1 MTRDK
6 KRKPR
11 IEEVKGLF
19 AFWRYDLYPYVL
31 GAEIDAMTDKG
42 SVHAP
47 SYSKSYADGWFTPIK
62 IMPAKAGKALL
73 TRIEQM
79 RTEHAASRALLD
91 AEWNKTL
98 FDLLPEARSPERTY
112 AGFPRKVDDK
122 K

>member
-1 MTRDK
+1 MTK
-6 KRKPR
+6 SKEPK
-11 IEEVKGLF
+11 IEEIKGLF
-19 AFWRYDLYPYVL
+19 AFWRYDLYPYVI

-47 SYSKSYADGWFTPIK
+47 SYSRSYADGWFTPIK
-62 IMPAKAGKALL
+62 VMPAKAGKAL
-73 TRIEQM
+73 REKIEQM
-79 RTEHAASRALLD
+79 RTDHAAARARLD

-98 FDLLPEARSPERTY
+98 FDLLPEARSPEQTY

>member
-1 MTRDK
+1 MTK
-6 KRKPR
+6 SKNPK

-47 SYSKSYADGWFTPIK
+47 SYSRSYADGWFTPIK
-62 IMPAKAGKALL
+62 VMPAKAGKAL
-73 TRIEQM
+73 RDKIEQL
-79 RTEHAASRALLD
+79 RANHATAVVRLNAQ
-91 AEWNKTL
+91 WNETL
-98 FDLLPEARSPERTY
+98 FNVLPEARDLERTY

>member
-1 MTRDK
+1 MPETTK
-6 KRKPR
+6 SKEPK

-31 GAEIDAMTDKG
+31 GAEIDAMTEEG
-42 SVHAP
+42 SVYAP
-47 SYSKSYADGWFTPIK
+47 SYQSWFRPIK
-62 IMPAKAGKALL
+62 IMPLKAGKAFSDRL
-73 TRIEQM
+73 EQM
-79 RTEHAASRALLD
+79 RAGHAAARAMLD